1 MTTTSSRAACWRRW
15 NPCAARAVASYHGDH
30 SQPDNPRIR
39 TLKEELNRV
48 VRARAVNPGGS
59 PG

>member
-1 MTTTSSRAACWRRW
+1 MLAAGG
-15 NPCAARAVASYHGDH
+15 NPARHASASYHGDH

-39 TLKEELNRV
+39 AQGRSQPGG
-48 VRARAVNPGGS
+48 AGAGGNPGAGS